1 MPKQPKQTTYVSV
14 CLSEDE
20 KAVLDQAAALAGKA
34 RNRFIRDWISTLRK
48 TK

>member
-20 KAVLDQAAALAGKA
+20 KAVLDAAVAESGKA
-34 RNRFIRDWISTLRK
+34 RNRFIRDWIATLRK
-48 TK
+48 K

>member
-20 KAVLDQAAALAGKA
+20 KAVLDAAVAEAGMN
-34 RNRFIRDWISTLRK
+34 RNAFIRRWIASLRK
-48 TK
+48 K